1 MRILGEVGIDAY
13 CLVGGGHWILEAL
26 TFLDPAV
33 LRSDAG
39 RVPAWLVVLGLQKLS
54 VSSTPWFPGL

>member
-13 CLVGGGHWILEAL
+13 CLVEGGCWILEAL

-39 RVPAWLVVLGLQKLS
+39 RVPAWLVVLGL
-54 VSSTPWFPGL
+54 